1 MRRLAFVASLAA
13 VAGLSVSC
21 HSAPAPSSRQGP
33 DAVGNAPAVPRGDA
47 VARAEQSKPE
57 PYTSLDHVYKVA
69 GSKIPS
75 AMRLVVMDTTDYN
88 QVWTRIVG
96 RDDRSARPK
105 VDFTREMLLVV
116 GMGEHPCL
124 GYAISIDTV
133 YRDQEKRIYALVRER
148 HRGARCGCLADVI
161 SPVDVVKVPRTER
174 PVSFLER
181 VETNTCEER

>member
-1 MRRLAFVASLAA
+1 MRRLTLVATFAVFGAA
-13 VAGLSVSC
+13 C
-21 HSAPAPSSRQGP
+21 HTSPAPSSRQGP
-33 DAVGNAPAVPRGDA
+33 DAVGNAPTVSRGEAVK
-47 VARAEQSKPE
+47 RAEESKPE

-96 RDDRSARPK
+96 RDDRTGRPK

-161 SPVDVVKVPRTER
+161 SPVDIVKVPRTER

-181 VETNTCEER
+181 VETNSCEER